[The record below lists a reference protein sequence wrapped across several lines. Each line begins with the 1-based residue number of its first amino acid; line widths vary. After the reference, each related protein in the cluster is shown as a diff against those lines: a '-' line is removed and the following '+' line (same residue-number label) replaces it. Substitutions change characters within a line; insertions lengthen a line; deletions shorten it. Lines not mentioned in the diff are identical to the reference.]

1 MSSPESAA
9 PSVEERIAI
18 IESLLNDKATA
29 HRWYAGVTHRQVQW
43 LIAELRARD
52 EALRDARNA
61 ATGKLVAVESIENAN
76 GLVKATVLLS
86 DWIPGRPMLQ
96 IGATYSVTLI
106 APYSPSLLTKPATDG
121 DTLEMFDASTSLART
136 EGGDVGPDGTGASR

>member
-1 MSSPESAA
+1 MIDTKLGSAA
-9 PSVEERIAI
+9 PSVEERRIAS
-18 IESLLNDKATA
+18 IEYRIKTLGYVGSADSM
-29 HRWYAGVTHRQVQW
+29 W

-52 EALRDARNA
+52 EALREARNG
-61 ATGKLVAVESIENAN
+61 ATGKLVAVESIEDAN

-136 EGGDVGPDGTGASR
+136 EGGDVE